1 MVLIQ
6 VVLEPSKGVRIWFN
20 NNSLLLKYI
29 RLDFT
34 IKLTLSPST
43 LKFKS
48 FLSFFLSRTRDR
60 AVKDKN
66 AFSLRI
72 SQKKELIVLKNALY
86 STKVE
91 TTVQKIKSSEQKNK
105 RTFRSIERRYVNY
118 VVLIES

>member
-6 VVLEPSKGVRIWFN
+6 VVMEPSKGVRIWFN

-72 SQKKELIVLKNALY
+72 SHKKELIVLKNALY

-105 RTFRSIERRYVNY
+105 RFDQ
-118 VVLIES
+118 